1 MRVEIRNDS
10 IEIEGYVNA
19 VERYSRPLPSVR
31 GKFIEKI
38 ESKTFQRALEKTDNV
53 DLLLNHDKER
63 KLGSI
68 KEGNLTLYEDNVG
81 LRAICTITDPEV
93 IEKAKKN
100 ELRGWSF
107 GFRNPVDSWE
117 ELNTGI
123 SKRTIKDLELT
134 EVSIIDN
141 TKTPAYIATS
151 IESRD
156 NELESNEL
164 RTLNNEVRVVDNSER
179 ETKEEKREG
188 KIDLSIYKNEIEII
202 KLKA

>member
-38 ESKTFQRALEKTDNV
+38 EARTFQRALEKTENV
-53 DLLLNHDKER
+53 DLLLNHDKGR
-63 KLGSI
+63 RLGSI

-93 IEKAKKN
+93 IEKAKKK

-117 ELNTGI
+117 ELDTGI
-123 SKRTIKDLELT
+123 SKRTIKELELT

-151 IESRD
+151 IESRND
-156 NELESNEL
+156 EVEANEL
-164 RTLNNEVRVVDNSER
+164 RSLSNDVRVIDNSEK
-179 ETKEEKREG
+179 ETE
-188 KIDLSIYKNEIEII
+188 KIDYSIYEKEIEKI